1 MPIPG
6 RPAKECPPL
15 KPPPWAAAVT
25 SGAVSVAA
33 KRQLKKM
40 TTFELFIEGRVSKI
54 KPDQDFESFVFV
66 AMER

>member
-1 MPIPG
+1 
-6 RPAKECPPL
+6 
-15 KPPPWAAAVT
+15 VT